1 MSNMSDNYHISVD
14 ANPDSKDVQY
24 ITDSLSR
31 DAETGAGMSKN
42 FLKLGLFVRD
52 SVGSISG
59 GLIADIAWGWLYI
72 CNIWLAEGLRG
83 RGYGKKLLE
92 TAEDE
97 AKKRGCRNAY
107 LETFSFQA
115 RPFYEK
121 LGYEVYGT
129 LEDMPPGHRRYLM
142 RKRLG

>member
-1 MSNMSDNYHISVD
+1 MSNTFDGYHISVD
-14 ANPDSKDVQY
+14 ANPDSKDMQF
-24 ITDSLSR
+24 ISDSLSS

-42 FLKLGLFVRD
+42 FLKLGLFIRD
-52 SVGSISG
+52 SAGAITG

-72 CNIWLAEGLRG
+72 CNLWLTDGLRG
-83 RGYGKKLLE
+83 RGFGRQLLE
-92 TAEDE
+92 TAEEE

-142 RKRLG
+142 KKRLG